1 MAGKKQ
7 GPGEPGGKAG
17 PQISEEDRALWRKV
31 TRDAKP
37 LEKAKK
43 AAEAAA
49 PLPKPA
55 TTPPAK
61 TAQAPKPAASPPS
74 LAPSRSRKPEAP
86 PLESGRA
93 AGLDRRNLERLRR
106 GKLPIEATL
115 DLHGDRQ
122 AEAHQRLDRF
132 LAAAQAAGR
141 RCVLVITGKG
151 KLGRPENG
159 RETGVIRSNLPRWL
173 NEAPNRDRVLAFA
186 QAQAAHGGAGAFYVL
201 LKRRR

>member
-37 LEKAKK
+37 LEKA
-43 AAEAAA
+43 A
-49 PLPKPA
+49 
-55 TTPPAK
+55 
-61 TAQAPKPAASPPS
+61 PPS
-74 LAPSRSRKPEAP
+74 KPAPSRPTLPGRPRTPAVP

-132 LAAAQAAGR
+132 LAAAQAAGK

-151 KLGRPENG
+151 SLGRPDDG
-159 RETGVIRSNLPRWL
+159 RGTGVIRSNLPRWL

-201 LKRRR
+201 LKRKR